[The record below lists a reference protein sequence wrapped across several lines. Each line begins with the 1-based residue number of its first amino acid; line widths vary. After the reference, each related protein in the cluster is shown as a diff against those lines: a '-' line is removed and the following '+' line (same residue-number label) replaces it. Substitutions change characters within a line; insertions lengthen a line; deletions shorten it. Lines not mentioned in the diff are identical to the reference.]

1 MENFITNENKA
12 LLWSILYEQGIFNNI
27 ASSELQNIKTIFE
40 DQLNITS
47 KNLNSINSNDLTL
60 IDINKIAI
68 KEISNKISKFKL
80 RFASEPATF
89 VNPKNV
95 LNTQLREEKQEKFNR
110 VLEDKQSEF
119 TKLIQTPKPD
129 VPNFS
134 EDMDKPFDKT
144 NMEELLSDM
153 MNAREKEL
161 NQVMQKSINDD
172 DNDNQNSNIPIL
184 KIGPDINSEFNVN
197 DIYNMNSNKKK
208 IDKKVTFEI
217 ESDNKIINNQN
228 FTDVD
233 LNTNSS
239 FKQAFIDKLKK
250 LSNITEN
257 EYYTERLFNESTQ
270 ENISIIEQLNKIQ
283 SNQSK
288 LLELFNIINNKQN
301 TILEKF
307 NNLEKNNIIMKTDY
321 TD

>member
-1 MENFITNENKA
+1 MDKFLDNENKG

-27 ASSELQNIKTIFE
+27 SSSELQNIKTIFE
-40 DQLNITS
+40 DQLNYTS
-47 KNLNSINSNDLTL
+47 KSLNSITENDLTL

-68 KEISNKISKFKL
+68 KEISDKITKFKL

-89 VNPKNV
+89 VNSKNV
-95 LNTQLREEKQEKFNR
+95 LNTQLKQEKQEKFNR
-110 VLEDKQSEF
+110 VLENKQTEF
-119 TKLIQTPKPD
+119 NKLIQASKPD

-134 EDMDKPFDKT
+134 EDMDKPFDKN
-144 NMEELLSDM
+144 NMETLLSDM
-153 MNAREKEL
+153 MNIREKEL
-161 NQVMQKSINDD
+161 NQVMQNTVNINDEKSD
-172 DNDNQNSNIPIL
+172 TPIL
-184 KIGPDINSEFNVN
+184 KIGSDINSEFNVD
-197 DIYNMNSNKKK
+197 DIYMNSNKKK
-208 IDKKVTFEI
+208 VDKRVTFEI
-217 ESDNKIINNQN
+217 ESDNKIIDDTK

-233 LNTNSS
+233 LNANGS
-239 FKQAFIDKLKK
+239 FKQSFIDKLKR

-257 EYYTERLFNESTQ
+257 EYYTERLFNESAQ

-283 SNQSK
+283 SNQGK

-307 NNLEKNNIIMKTDY
+307 NNLEKNNMIVETNY